1 MNGNEPIGCGLGA
14 GRASGKLQVSCKCER
29 RGLCRNS
36 DLQEEEKVPSVI
48 SAWINDVLGRAT
60 VRGPPR
66 AGAQAVSLRA
76 YLRTTF
82 FLLTPAANTG
92 SFKYP
97 SCPSCFARQ
106 KMT

>member
-66 AGAQAVSLRA
+66 AGVQAVSLQCRCVLT
-76 YLRTTF
+76 YVRPF
-82 FLLTPAANTG
+82 F
-92 SFKYP
+92 S
-97 SCPSCFARQ
+97 
-106 KMT
+106 

>member
-66 AGAQAVSLRA
+66 AAAPVA
-76 YLRTTF
+76 FPCLRTTF
-82 FLLTPAANTG
+82 FLFTLANMDRSSTPAVLI
-92 SFKYP
+92 F
-97 SCPSCFARQ
+97 R
-106 KMT
+106 